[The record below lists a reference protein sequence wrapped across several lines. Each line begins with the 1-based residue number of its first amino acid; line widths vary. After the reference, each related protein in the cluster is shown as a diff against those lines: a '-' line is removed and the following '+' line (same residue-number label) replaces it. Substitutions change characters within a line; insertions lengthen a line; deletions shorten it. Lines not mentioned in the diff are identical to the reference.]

1 MEMIRLRI
9 SKRKSRK
16 SAHFRPQFCTFAN
29 DNSERSLAIQN
40 NVPQSIS
47 LISKSLPVYLPLN
60 GNTLLLN
67 KIVRKQKNESVFC
80 CGVTQLSSLLQADAG
95 VAH

>member
-16 SAHFRPQFCTFAN
+16 NAHFRPQFCTFAN

-40 NVPQSIS
+40 NVPQSTL
-47 LISKSLPVYLPLN
+47 LISKSLPIHPIQT
-60 GNTLLLN
+60 GNTLLLS
-67 KIVRKQKNESVFC
+67 KIVRKRKISTDVF
-80 CGVTQLSSLLQADAG
+80 L
-95 VAH
+95 